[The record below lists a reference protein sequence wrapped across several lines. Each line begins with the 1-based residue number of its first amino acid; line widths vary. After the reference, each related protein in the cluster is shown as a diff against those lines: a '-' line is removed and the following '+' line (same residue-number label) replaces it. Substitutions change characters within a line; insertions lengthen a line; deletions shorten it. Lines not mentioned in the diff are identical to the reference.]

1 MRKLICFLLALTLLC
16 TPAAALD
23 LSSLQEQLKNND
35 VFQDLMESEAVQELF
50 DNEEV
55 KAKVEELLENM
66 DDFKAQI
73 KTMTDAELEQ
83 KIREAAAEYN
93 IPEMNQEQ
101 IDFLID
107 VCRNLDTLEN
117 IGSTV
122 EEYGEKV
129 NNFGQTLKNLSETL
143 SGLLDKLTG
152 ILDGLNELLGKFSSS
167 EA

>member
-16 TPAAALD
+16 TPAMALD
-23 LSSLQEQLKNND
+23 LSALQEQLQNSG
-35 VFQDLMESEAVQELF
+35 VFQELMESDAVQDLF

-55 KAKVEELLENM
+55 KAKVEELLEHM
-66 DDFKAQI
+66 DDFKAEI
-73 KTMTDAELEQ
+73 KDMSDQELEQ
-83 KIREAAAEYN
+83 KIRETAAEYN

-101 IDFLID
+101 IDFLVN

-129 NNFGQTLKNLSETL
+129 NSFGKTVKSLSETL
-143 SGLLDKLTG
+143 GNILDTLTG
-152 ILDGLNELLGKFSSS
+152 ILDSLNEILGKFSSK
-167 EA
+167 E

>member
-1 MRKLICFLLALTLLC
+1 MRKLICFLLALPLLC

-101 IDFLID
+101 IDFLVD